1 MTKTLGVDLG
11 TNSIGWAI
19 VEDTGNGYI
28 LEDKGVDIFQEGVAS
43 DKNNEKPA
51 VQDRTDARALR
62 RHYFRRRLRK
72 IGLLR
77 LLVQYG
83 LCPYLTDRQLD
94 SWRVK
99 KRYPLDG
106 DFLRWQRTDDNRDK
120 NPYHDRY
127 VALTQTLDLEDREHK
142 YLLGRAIYHLVQ
154 RRGFISNRKEVG
166 KDKEDGAVKEGI
178 RSLSAE
184 MEKSGCRYIGEY
196 FYKLY
201 QHKEKIRG
209 RYTSRNEHYRAE
221 FDAICERQQLPEEWR
236 KSMCR
241 AIFYQRPLKSQK
253 GLVGKCTFEPKK
265 SRCPVSHPRFEEF
278 RMLALINNIRVTA
291 PGDKAPRPLSQTEK
305 AVIVPLFLRKSKP
318 YFDFEEI
325 ARKIAGKGKYACR
338 DDRSEALYKFNFAR
352 TATVSGCPV
361 TAAMTA
367 IFGDGWVSEMRSLY
381 RLGDGKTE
389 EQVINDI
396 WHALFSFDD
405 ETRLKTW
412 AQENLQMTVEQA
424 EDFASIRLPQDYAAL
439 SLNAINKILP
449 YLRCGYRYDEAV
461 FLANLKAVLPSDV
474 YADERRRHE
483 IENDI
488 AGMLSGYK
496 RNPYDKYDSKKRRI
510 TDYFSEHGLDVAH
523 IDRLY
528 HPSMI
533 ETYRQATPDAGGRM
547 QLGSPR
553 TPSIRNPMAMRSLF
567 RLRALVNRLLRDGK
581 IDRDTRINIEFA
593 RGLNDANRR
602 KAIERYQR
610 EREAENRKY
619 ADVIRNQ
626 YLTESGR
633 DIEPSEDD
641 IPQIRNL

>member
-83 LCPYLTDRQLD
+83 LCPYLADRQLD

-127 VALTQTLDLEDREHK
+127 VALTQTLDLENREHK

-278 RMLALINNIRVTA
+278 RMLALIN
-291 PGDKAPRPLSQTEK
+291 RP
-305 AVIVPLFLRKSKP
+305 
-318 YFDFEEI
+318 
-325 ARKIAGKGKYACR
+325 
-338 DDRSEALYKFNFAR
+338 
-352 TATVSGCPV
+352 
-361 TAAMTA
+361 
-367 IFGDGWVSEMRSLY
+367 
-381 RLGDGKTE
+381 
-389 EQVINDI
+389 
-396 WHALFSFDD
+396 
-405 ETRLKTW
+405 
-412 AQENLQMTVEQA
+412 
-424 EDFASIRLPQDYAAL
+424 
-439 SLNAINKILP
+439 
-449 YLRCGYRYDEAV
+449 
-461 FLANLKAVLPSDV
+461 
-474 YADERRRHE
+474 
-483 IENDI
+483 
-488 AGMLSGYK
+488 
-496 RNPYDKYDSKKRRI
+496 
-510 TDYFSEHGLDVAH
+510 
-523 IDRLY
+523 
-528 HPSMI
+528 
-533 ETYRQATPDAGGRM
+533 
-547 QLGSPR
+547 
-553 TPSIRNPMAMRSLF
+553 
-567 RLRALVNRLLRDGK
+567 
-581 IDRDTRINIEFA
+581 
-593 RGLNDANRR
+593 
-602 KAIERYQR
+602 
-610 EREAENRKY
+610 
-619 ADVIRNQ
+619 
-626 YLTESGR
+626 
-633 DIEPSEDD
+633 
-641 IPQIRNL
+641 